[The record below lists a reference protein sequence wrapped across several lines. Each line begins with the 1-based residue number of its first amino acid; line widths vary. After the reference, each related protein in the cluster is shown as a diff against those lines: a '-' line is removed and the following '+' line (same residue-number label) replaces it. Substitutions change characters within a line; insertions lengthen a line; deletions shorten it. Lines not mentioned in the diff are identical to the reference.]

1 MFPFVNSVAMNI
13 YGITRSLG
21 LIRMN
26 FCDWDFAVKEFG
38 DFFLLWLSQTAG
50 WISALTKGLNLGHSS
65 ERLES

>member
-26 FCDWDFAVKEFG
+26 FCDWDFMVKEFA
-38 DFFLLWLSQTAG
+38 DFFFFFFLAESNSWLDLS
-50 WISALTKGLNLGHSS
+50 SLT
-65 ERLES
+65 RD